1 MHGVAAG
8 PGGIAGGNGADS
20 RAGEAGGAAVAGD
33 DDSHGAAGPIL
44 KVKADRASREK
55 DVNVKL
61 EPLLSRCS
69 HMIEA

>member
-1 MHGVAAG
+1 MHGAAAG

-20 RAGEAGGAAVAGD
+20 RAGEAGGVARG
-33 DDSHGAAGPIL
+33 SRATCRAAGPIL
-44 KVKADRASREK
+44 NVKADCASREK